1 MYMYKTMCVCVC
13 MYAVSGIIFLL
24 TLKLNQISANVE
36 KYWKAIF
43 TPIANIQHQAKEMIN
58 RKHDKTS
65 FKSIEYCEN

>member
-43 TPIANIQHQAKEMIN
+43 TPIANIQH
-58 RKHDKTS
+58 
-65 FKSIEYCEN
+65 